1 MSVRF
6 GNRLRRRQGGVTY
19 RPPPKAGE
27 IKMVRPPRQPWQG
40 TRGCSPVSAAPG
52 GQCGAKSVRAGAVG
66 TGTEGECATTSERA
80 MLGAYLRGGTAAG
93 E

>member
-1 MSVRF
+1 MARVGLAVTDSRF
-6 GNRLRRRQGGVTY
+6 LMLSR
-19 RPPPKAGE
+19 
-27 IKMVRPPRQPWQG
+27 
-40 TRGCSPVSAAPG
+40 
-52 GQCGAKSVRAGAVG
+52 GAKSVRAGAVW

>member
-27 IKMVRPPRQPWQG
+27 IKMVLPPRQPWQ
-40 TRGCSPVSAAPG
+40 TSFATPSD
-52 GQCGAKSVRAGAVG
+52 AVG
-66 TGTEGECATTSERA
+66 PN
-80 MLGAYLRGGTAAG
+80 RGFQELEVLKQVRSHWPLASARTA
-93 E
+93 